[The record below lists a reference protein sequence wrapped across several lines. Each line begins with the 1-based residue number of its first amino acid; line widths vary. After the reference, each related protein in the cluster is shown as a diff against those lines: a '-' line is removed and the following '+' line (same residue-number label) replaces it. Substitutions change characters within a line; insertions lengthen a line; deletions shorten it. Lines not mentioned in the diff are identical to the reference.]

1 MRQIHRPANPCQQ
14 MWEAMVATAE
24 QSIAGRRLV
33 GFHAARLT
41 AEEIADIKASGLK
54 GPERRFPVRPSVEAR
69 DKREHAVAL
78 LRASNLAAQPNRSG
92 QTCFCF
98 KRTIRR
104 SAQCSKRSSI
114 SRNGLA

>member
-69 DKREHAVAL
+69 DKREHAVACRCIAPREQSRGSTEPVGPDLFL
-78 LRASNLAAQPNRSG
+78 L
-92 QTCFCF
+92 
-98 KRTIRR
+98 
-104 SAQCSKRSSI
+104 
-114 SRNGLA
+114 